1 MKKSM
6 VALLGVGL
14 AVAIGLGSLNA
25 ANKQDYS
32 MDRAL
37 CEKYLNTSRDFVE
50 KGNLA
55 LAQAYAQKAIQANS
69 WDNKAWANYN
79 DIIQQMAKK
88 GEIPSYG
95 AAIEATAA
103 STAGPAASGAAPVI
117 EGC

>member
-1 MKKSM
+1 MKKSI
-6 VALLGVGL
+6 VLILGVAMTLLVGF
-14 AVAIGLGSLNA
+14 GSLNA
-25 ANKQDYS
+25 SNKQEYS

-37 CEKYLNTSRDFVE
+37 CEKYVVLSRDFVD
-50 KGNLA
+50 KGNLPM
-55 LAQAYAQKAIQANS
+55 AQAYAQKAIQANG

-95 AAIEATAA
+95 TAIEASQAPT
-103 STAGPAASGAAPVI
+103 GPSASGAAPVI